1 MKDPKAE
8 ECRRNADRARR
19 VADRAC
25 EGTVR
30 ETFQRLADG
39 YDAIAEHLERLAD
52 RSREKRDG
60 ELTRLPRG
68 PLNGK
73 DARQRRIGFLL
84 AGADG

>member
-25 EGTVR
+25 EGSAR

-39 YDAIAEHLERLAD
+39 YDAIAEHLEQLAD
-52 RSREKRDG
+52 RSREKRG
-60 ELTRLPRG
+60 ELTWLPRAAVSEE
-68 PLNGK
+68 PKPRTLS
-73 DARQRRIGFLL
+73 
-84 AGADG
+84 